1 MCSKN
6 LKKIP
11 LLFPLLLL
19 ALQLFFPSAILDQK
33 FYLTI
38 QKKSVLKSLSNCI
51 PSKKE
56 VLLRYV
62 IILHTYYE
70 KNRCFDNTKYTSKL
84 SFVIPIY
91 LISFTKKQTSELL
104 VKQRMNIC
112 ETSLKNLFDWISKV
126 SILNCNFQFVSIDG
140 V

>member
-19 ALQLFFPSAILDQK
+19 ALQLFFPSAILDQNSIWP
-33 FYLTI
+33 F
-38 QKKSVLKSLSNCI
+38 KKSVLKSLSNCI